1 MTIMK
6 KEKLD
11 LSFGKFVKLALPF
24 AIIQLVLATVYLML
38 LWLLGFLEV

>member
-11 LSFGKFVKLALPF
+11 LSFGQFVKLALPF
-24 AIIQLVLATVYLML
+24 AIIQLLLATVYLML